1 MLTKEPPHYLWAEA
15 LGDHP
20 LVEKPVTDPPR
31 QGHLLQPTR
40 SHLTAGRCRGVFRTR
55 QGPSLQGEWGQSG
68 RWRDP
73 SENQLPA
80 PEGTP
85 AGLGVTGRAPPLTA
99 GFLVCRRDSVCGVS
113 EGPRVV
119 GIGTASRTE
128 KAWHGSRASSK
139 LTNDASL
146 QTTALCLMQGMSA
159 ERRDGLFN

>member
-99 GFLVCRRDSVCGVS
+99 GFLVCRRTASVGSPKGHGSWGS
-113 EGPRVV
+113 ELLPEQRRL
-119 GIGTASRTE
+119 GTAPEPPPNS
-128 KAWHGSRASSK
+128 
-139 LTNDASL
+139 
-146 QTTALCLMQGMSA
+146 QTMHLFKPPPSA
-159 ERRDGLFN
+159 